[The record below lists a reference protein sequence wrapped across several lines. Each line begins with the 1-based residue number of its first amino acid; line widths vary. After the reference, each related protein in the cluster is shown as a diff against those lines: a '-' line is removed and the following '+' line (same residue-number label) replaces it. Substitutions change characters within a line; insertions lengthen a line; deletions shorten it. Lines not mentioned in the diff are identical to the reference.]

1 MYIVVAF
8 PKNFSFRTDI
18 VSFPIYSPSCIY
30 RDKADAEL
38 SAAKLAKQHSNNEYV
53 VFAAAKGFTQEDT
66 PIVTKTYVMGY

>member
-18 VSFPIYSPSCIY
+18 ASFPIHPPSCIC
-30 RDKADAEL
+30 RDKAVAES
-38 SAAKLAKQHSNNEYV
+38 SATKLAKENPNHEYV